1 MKYNYSD
8 VDLIKFPQQYQL
20 SSFEGREFISS
31 YKEARQNVLNEI
43 KKNIHL
49 CTFPETLQTIQK
61 SLEVKTQKNHDRF
74 VTENMLVFI
83 LTKLDLKENEKENSL
98 IEKLLKNFEITKK
111 IYSEYNYELK
121 KHSGNYEVVRN
132 YILFSLICS
141 KKFLVNNNL
150 KFLNSL
156 LKLNDTICS
165 KINTI
170 SDPTDLLLI
179 YYAIN
184 FELEYIKELIKKKL

>member
-1 MKYNYSD
+1 MKYTYSD
-8 VDLIKFPQQYQL
+8 VDLIKFPQRYQL
-20 SSFEGREFISS
+20 SSFEGRKFISS

-43 KKNIHL
+43 IKKIHL
-49 CTFPETLQTIQK
+49 CTFPETLQTLQK

-74 VTENMLVFI
+74 VTENLLVFI
-83 LTKLDLKENEKENSL
+83 LTKSDLKENEKENRL

-121 KHSGNYEVVRN
+121 KQSANYEAVRN

-141 KKFLVNNNL
+141 KKFLVNNDL

-156 LKLNDTICS
+156 LKLNDIICS

>member
-1 MKYNYSD
+1 MRHFK
-8 VDLIKFPQQYQL
+8 Q
-20 SSFEGREFISS
+20 
-31 YKEARQNVLNEI
+31 A
-43 KKNIHL
+43 
-49 CTFPETLQTIQK
+49 
-61 SLEVKTQKNHDRF
+61 
-74 VTENMLVFI
+74 
-83 LTKLDLKENEKENSL
+83 
-98 IEKLLKNFEITKK
+98 
-111 IYSEYNYELK
+111 
-121 KHSGNYEVVRN
+121 RN

-170 SDPTDLLLI
+170 SDTTDLLLI